1 MTRKQFLLSFPLAA
15 SVMRGAG
22 TTRRAPELVL
32 TDTNGKQV
40 RLSLLR
46 GKVVVLEFMLTTCP
60 HCRDT
65 ARLLSRLQKE
75 YGQKGFQ
82 AISLPFND
90 DAVTAAPRFVADH
103 QVTHPV
109 AAIQRDRVYE
119 FAQLSA
125 VVRHTVPIMVFI
137 DRRGRIR
144 AQFEGGDASFR
155 NEEANFRATILELLK
170 EPVPRAGGGQPA
182 SKKNPPEK

>member
-1 MTRKQFLLSFPLAA
+1 
-15 SVMRGAG
+15 MRGVD
-22 TTRRAPELVL
+22 TTRRAPELL
-32 TDTNGKQV
+32 LSDTDGTQI

-65 ARLLSRLQKE
+65 ARMLSRLQQE

-90 DAVTAAPRFVADH
+90 DAATTAPRFVAEY

-109 AAIQRDRVYE
+109 APIQRDQVYE

-125 VVRHTVPIMVFI
+125 VVRHTVPIVVFI

-144 AQFEGGDASFR
+144 AQFEGKDSFFR

-170 EPVPRAGGGQPA
+170 EPAPRPGGGQPS
-182 SKKNPPEK
+182 SKKKSPEKSTHERKLQNAT